1 MPKIILADDG
11 ITFDGDTLKK
21 DPLGGAETAFI
32 SLAEALANRNHDVTI
47 FNRCKISMKKNGV
60 SWKPFELITS
70 LDCDLYIANRGHTVL
85 SLFPKAKSRIFWIHN
100 PANYLL
106 KWRYLSKIWWWK
118 PTIIFSSNFHV
129 RSYPNWAPSGR
140 RMNIPYGISPGFLK
154 TPALKI
160 PPLPRVAFT
169 SSPLRSL
176 DWLLNIW
183 ASSIHPNLKNAEL
196 HIFSSPKTYGEH
208 GNVRLDK
215 MNVILN
221 KALSMKNKGIILR
234 EPLPKDKLA
243 NELSKFRALLY
254 KGDPGETYC
263 LAVGESQAAGV
274 PCVVKDVGCVAE
286 RVINGITG
294 YVAKDDNT
302 FINQALS
309 ILKDDKVWRSQHQA
323 ALIYQ
328 RKWNWDDASKLFEQL
343 I

>member
-1 MPKIILADDG
+1 
-11 ITFDGDTLKK
+11 
-21 DPLGGAETAFI
+21 
-32 SLAEALANRNHDVTI
+32 
-47 FNRCKISMKKNGV
+47 
-60 SWKPFELITS
+60 
-70 LDCDLYIANRGHTVL
+70 
-85 SLFPKAKSRIFWIHN
+85 
-100 PANYLL
+100 
-106 KWRYLSKIWWWK
+106 
-118 PTIIFSSNFHV
+118 
-129 RSYPNWAPSGR
+129 
-140 RMNIPYGISPGFLK
+140 
-154 TPALKI
+154 
-160 PPLPRVAFT
+160 
-169 SSPLRSL
+169 
-176 DWLLNIW
+176 
-183 ASSIHPNLKNAEL
+183 
-196 HIFSSPKTYGEH
+196 
-208 GNVRLDK
+208 

-221 KALSMKNKGIILR
+221 KALSMKNKGVILR

-286 RVINGITG
+286 RIINGITG

-309 ILKDDKVWRSQHQA
+309 ILKDDKIWRSQHQA